1 MKKITEIREAL
12 SNYGAEVLT
21 TEELLVTILGR
32 TGKDKLKRLNDK
44 QGLVVDNRPLCK
56 QLATMSVAELEFNG
70 FSNSEAI
77 RINAALELGKRSV
90 MADKT
95 DMQSV
100 TSPEDCGGL
109 LMPILRYETHEK
121 FVVIILNAKNKVL
134 AIRQISEGSIS
145 SAVVHPREV
154 FQKAIINHAA
164 AIICAH
170 NHPSG
175 DPTPSKEDIELTSS
189 LAGTGKLVGI
199 PVLDHLVIGDGS
211 YFSFK
216 EHSYL

>member
-12 SNYGAEVLT
+12 SNYGAEALT
-21 TEELLVTILGR
+21 TEELLVTLLGR

-44 QGLVVDNRPLCK
+44 QDLIVDNWPLYK
-56 QLATMSVAELEFNG
+56 RLATMSVAELEFNG

-77 RINAALELGKRSV
+77 RINAAMELGKRSV

-100 TSPEDCGGL
+100 TSPEDCVGL
-109 LMPILRYETHEK
+109 LMPLLRYETHEK

-134 AIRQISEGSIS
+134 GIRQISEGSLS
-145 SAVVHPREV
+145 TAVVHPREV
-154 FQKAIINHAA
+154 FQKAIMNHAA

-175 DPTPSKEDIELTSS
+175 DPTPSKEDKDLTST
-189 LAGTGKLVGI
+189 LAATGKILGI
-199 PVLDHLVIGDGS
+199 PVLDHVVVGDGL
-211 YFSFK
+211 YYSFK
-216 EHSYL
+216 EHSNV

>member
-21 TEELLVTILGR
+21 TEELLVTLLGR
-32 TGKDKLKRLNDK
+32 TGKDKLQRLSDK
-44 QGLVVDNRPLCK
+44 QDLVVDNRPLYK
-56 QLATMSVAELEFNG
+56 RLATMSVAELEFNG

-95 DMQSV
+95 DMPSI
-100 TSPEDCGGL
+100 TSPEDCVGL
-109 LMPILRYETHEK
+109 LMPLLRYETHEK

-134 AIRQISEGSIS
+134 GIRQISEGSLS

-154 FQKAIINHAA
+154 FQKAIMNHAA

-175 DPTPSKEDIELTSS
+175 DPTPSKEDKDLTST
-189 LAGTGKLVGI
+189 LAATGKILGI
-199 PVLDHLVIGDGS
+199 PVLDHVVVGDGL
-211 YFSFK
+211 YYSFK
-216 EHSYL
+216 EHSNL

>member
-12 SNYGAEVLT
+12 SNYGAEALT
-21 TEELLVTILGR
+21 TEELLVTLLGR

-44 QGLVVDNRPLCK
+44 QDLIVDNWPLYK
-56 QLATMSVAELEFNG
+56 RLATMSVAELEFNG

-77 RINAALELGKRSV
+77 RINAAMELGKRSV

-100 TSPEDCGGL
+100 TSPEDCVGL
-109 LMPILRYETHEK
+109 LMPLLRYETHEK

-134 AIRQISEGSIS
+134 GIRQISEGSLS
-145 SAVVHPREV
+145 TAVVHPREV
-154 FQKAIINHAA
+154 FQKAIMNHAA

-175 DPTPSKEDIELTSS
+175 DPTPSKEDKDLTST
-189 LAGTGKLVGI
+189 LAATGKILGI
-199 PVLDHLVIGDGS
+199 PVLDHVVVGDGL
-211 YFSFK
+211 YYSFK
-216 EHSYL
+216 EHSNL

>member
-21 TEELLVTILGR
+21 TEELLVTLLGR
-32 TGKDKLKRLNDK
+32 TGKDKLQRLNDK
-44 QGLVVDNRPLCK
+44 QDLVVDNRPLYK
-56 QLATMSVAELEFNG
+56 RLATMSVAELEFNG

-95 DMQSV
+95 DMQSI
-100 TSPEDCGGL
+100 TSPEDCVGL
-109 LMPILRYETHEK
+109 LMPLLRYETHEK
-121 FVVIILNAKNKVL
+121 FVLIILNAKNKVIS
-134 AIRQISEGSIS
+134 IRKISEGSLS
-145 SAVVHPREV
+145 SSVVHPREV
-154 FQKAIINHAA
+154 FREAIINHAA

-175 DPTPSKEDIELTSS
+175 DPAPSKEDKDLTNS
-189 LAGTGKLVGI
+189 LAGTGTIIGI
-199 PVLDHLVIGDGS
+199 PVLDHLVIGDSS
-211 YFSFK
+211 YYSFK

>member
-1 MKKITEIREAL
+1 
-12 SNYGAEVLT
+12 
-21 TEELLVTILGR
+21 
-32 TGKDKLKRLNDK
+32 
-44 QGLVVDNRPLCK
+44 
-56 QLATMSVAELEFNG
+56 MSVAELEFNG

-95 DMQSV
+95 DMPSI
-100 TSPEDCGGL
+100 TSPEDCVGL
-109 LMPILRYETHEK
+109 LMPLLRYETHEK

-134 AIRQISEGSIS
+134 GIRQISEGSLS

-154 FQKAIINHAA
+154 FQKAIMNHAA

-175 DPTPSKEDIELTSS
+175 DPTPSKEDKDLTST
-189 LAGTGKLVGI
+189 LAATGKILGI
-199 PVLDHLVIGDGS
+199 PVLDHVVVGDGL
-211 YFSFK
+211 YYSFK
-216 EHSYL
+216 EHSNL

>member
-1 MKKITEIREAL
+1 MKKITEIRETL

-21 TEELLVTILGR
+21 TEELLVTLLGR
-32 TGKDKLKRLNDK
+32 TGKDKLQRLNDK
-44 QGLVVDNRPLCK
+44 QELLVDNRPLCK

-100 TSPEDCGGL
+100 TSPEDCVGL
-109 LMPILRYETHEK
+109 LMPIFRYETHEK
-121 FVVIILNAKNKVL
+121 FVVIILNSKNKAL
-134 AIRQISEGSIS
+134 AVRQISEGSLS

-189 LAGTGKLVGI
+189 LAGTGKVVGI

>member
-21 TEELLVTILGR
+21 TEELLVTLLGR
-32 TGKDKLKRLNDK
+32 TGKDKLQRLNDK
-44 QGLVVDNRPLCK
+44 QDIVVDNRPLYK
-56 QLATMSVAELEFNG
+56 RLATMSVAELEFNG

-90 MADKT
+90 LADKT
-95 DMQSV
+95 EMQPIS
-100 TSPEDCGGL
+100 SPEDCVGL
-109 LMPILRYETHEK
+109 LMPLLRYETHEK
-121 FVVIILNAKNKVL
+121 FVVVILNAKNKVL
-134 AIRQISEGSIS
+134 CIRQISVGSLS

-154 FQKAIINHAA
+154 FREAIINHAA

-175 DPTPSKEDIELTSS
+175 DPTPSKEDKDLTNS
-189 LAGTGKLVGI
+189 LAGTGKIIGI

-211 YFSFK
+211 YYSFK

>member
-1 MKKITEIREAL
+1 MKTITEIREAL
-12 SNYGAEVLT
+12 SNYDVDILT
-21 TEELLVTILGR
+21 TEELLVMLLGR
-32 TGKDKLKRLNDK
+32 TGKDKIRRLNDK
-44 QGLVVDNRPLCK
+44 QDLFADERPLNK
-56 QLATMSVAELEFNG
+56 RLATMSIAELEFNG
-70 FSNSEAI
+70 FSNLEAI

-90 MADKT
+90 LADKT
-95 DMQSV
+95 EMQLI
-100 TSPEDCGGL
+100 TSPEDCADL
-109 LMPILRYETHEK
+109 LMPLLRYETHEK

-134 AIRQISEGSIS
+134 GIRQISEGSLS

-175 DPTPSKEDIELTSS
+175 DPTPSKEDKDLTST
-189 LAGTGKLVGI
+189 LAATGKILGI
-199 PVLDHLVIGDGS
+199 PVLDHVVVGDGL

>member
-1 MKKITEIREAL
+1 MKRITEIRETL

-21 TEELLVTILGR
+21 TEELLVMLLGR

-44 QGLVVDNRPLCK
+44 QDIVVDHRPLYK
-56 QLATMSVAELEFNG
+56 RLATMSVAELEFNG

-90 MADKT
+90 LADKT
-95 DMQSV
+95 EMHSI
-100 TSPEDCGGL
+100 TSPEDCIGL
-109 LMPILRYETHEK
+109 LMPNLRYETHEK

-134 AIRQISEGSIS
+134 AIRQISEGSLS

-189 LAGTGKLVGI
+189 LAGTGKVLGI
-199 PVLDHLVIGDGS
+199 PVLDHLVIGDGL
-211 YFSFK
+211 YYSFK
-216 EHSYL
+216 EHSNL

>member
-1 MKKITEIREAL
+1 MKKITEIRETL
-12 SNYGAEVLT
+12 SKYGAEVLT
-21 TEELLVTILGR
+21 TEELLVMLLGR
-32 TGKDKLKRLNDK
+32 TGKDKLQRLNDK
-44 QGLVVDNRPLCK
+44 QDLVVDNRPLYK
-56 QLATMSVAELEFNG
+56 RLATMSVAELEFNG

-95 DMQSV
+95 DMQSI
-100 TSPEDCGGL
+100 TSPEDCVGL
-109 LMPILRYETHEK
+109 LMPLLRYETHEK

-134 AIRQISEGSIS
+134 AIRQISEGSLS

-154 FQKAIINHAA
+154 FQKAIMNHAA

-175 DPTPSKEDIELTSS
+175 DPTPSKEDKDLTST
-189 LAGTGKLVGI
+189 LAATGKILGI
-199 PVLDHLVIGDGS
+199 PVLDHVVVSDGL
-211 YFSFK
+211 YYSFK
-216 EHSYL
+216 EHSNL

>member
-1 MKKITEIREAL
+1 MKKISEIREAL
-12 SNYGAEVLT
+12 GNYGAEVLT

-32 TGKDKLKRLNDK
+32 TGKDKLKRLNNK
-44 QGLVVDNRPLCK
+44 QNLVADNRPLCK
-56 QLATMSVAELEFNG
+56 KLATMSVDELEFNG

-100 TSPEDCGGL
+100 TSPEDCVGL

-134 AIRQISEGSIS
+134 GIRQISEGSLS
-145 SAVVHPREV
+145 TAVVHPREV
-154 FQKAIINHAA
+154 FQKAIMNHAA

-175 DPTPSKEDIELTSS
+175 DPTPSKEDKDLTST
-189 LAGTGKLVGI
+189 LAATGKILGI
-199 PVLDHLVIGDGS
+199 PVLDHVVVGDGL
-211 YFSFK
+211 YYSFK
-216 EHSYL
+216 EHSNL